1 MPTVRF
7 PYTDQGVAAA
17 EQAGE
22 QARMMGQPQM
32 QAPQM
37 QPRMQAPRQ
46 QPMPDAAWRLLWDLQ
61 MDEAL
66 RARSMADRPEMMQ
79 QVVEPLRGF
88 RTPRGM
94 DVAGS
99 PYAEAERKRTSQPI
113 RPLTGEQ
120 IQANPRRLETPVG
133 LPQRLLHRLLAQ
145 S

>member
-1 MPTVRF
+1 MEF
-7 PYTDQGVAAA
+7 PYTPEGMAAA
-17 EQAGE
+17 DQA

-32 QAPQM
+32 QPQM
-37 QPRMQAPRQ
+37 QAQQ